1 MAFTES
7 QKLKIGRI
15 LGVEQPTLEYYLTLN
30 SNSIT
35 ATVETDVATELTRW
49 TTAGAKFVK
58 IEPKESNKGVRLDSN
73 SEQAD
78 IRRNIAVM
86 LCMTDMLGMNSGSQ
100 VQLVRG

>member
-15 LGVEQPTLEYYLTLN
+15 LGIEQPTLEYHLTLN

-49 TTAGAKFVK
+49 TTAGAEFVQL
-58 IEPKESNKGVRLDSN
+58 EPTESNKGVRLNAS
-73 SEQAD
+73 SEKAD
-78 IRRNIAVM
+78 IRKNIAVM
-86 LCMTDMLGMNSGSQ
+86 LCMTEVVGSMSG
-100 VQLVRG
+100 VQGRLVRG